1 MKCHNSQLRTIGP
14 NDYHT
19 HFHPETENLYLF

>member
-1 MKCHNSQLRTIGP
+1 MKRHNSQLRTIGL

-19 HFHPETENLYLF
+19 HFSLETENLYLF